1 MTRIRKEPN
10 RYWSKEDKL
19 KIINEVLLNC
29 KSSYEVAKEYDIS
42 SGMLRGWII
51 KYNQFGANSLENKKK
66 EQDELIMNLEKNSL
80 NKKNNIIYPIEQ
92 KEFEIVEILSKE
104 YSVKSLCEVMNISR
118 SGYYKWLKTKDTLN
132 QYEINRR
139 DLEPLIRDIHK
150 RKPSYGYH
158 RINYLIRKETGWVV
172 SDNLVHKVCKIL
184 NIKSKAK
191 HYKYKK
197 PGEESIKYENLIG
210 YNWNTSR
217 PFEKVVSDTTSFW
230 FKKKKYDWTFYLD
243 VFNNEIVGSDVRE
256 SLHGNGVV
264 NHREAVNNMLNNK
277 IKRGYENLETI
288 VHTDQGAVYSSVSFN
303 NIFDSYNVTRSMSRA
318 GTPTDNPVI
327 ESKNGWIKKE
337 MYIDFDINNYNT
349 VQEFIN
355 DIVWDNNNYRPSY
368 ALQYKNPVEY
378 RTQLG
383 FN

>member
-1 MTRIRKEPN
+1 
-10 RYWSKEDKL
+10 
-19 KIINEVLLNC
+19 
-29 KSSYEVAKEYDIS
+29 
-42 SGMLRGWII
+42 
-51 KYNQFGANSLENKKK
+51 
-66 EQDELIMNLEKNSL
+66 MN
-80 NKKNNIIYPIEQ
+80 
-92 KEFEIVEILSKE
+92 V
-104 YSVKSLCEVMNISR
+104 SR
-118 SGYYKWLKTKDTLN
+118 SGYYKWLKTKNILN
-132 QYEINRR
+132 RYEINRK
-139 DLEPLIRDIHK
+139 DLGELIIDIHK

-158 RINYLIRKETGWVV
+158 RIWKIIVEETGWVI
-172 SDNLVHKVCKIL
+172 SANLVHKVCKIL

-197 PGEESIKYENLIG
+197 PGEESVKYENIIG

-256 SLHGNGVV
+256 TMYGNGII
-264 NHREAVNNMLNNK
+264 NHKKAVEDMLNNK

-288 VHTDQGAVYSSVSFN
+288 VHTDQGAIYSSVSFN
-303 NIFDSYNVTRSMSRA
+303 NIFNSYEVTRSMSRA

-349 VQEFIN
+349 VQEFI
-355 DIVWDNNNYRPSY
+355 DEIVYDNNYIRPSY

-378 RTQLG
+378 RIQQG
-383 FN
+383 FK

>member
-1 MTRIRKEPN
+1 MNRK
-10 RYWSKEDKL
+10 DLGKL
-19 KIINEVLLNC
+19 
-29 KSSYEVAKEYDIS
+29 
-42 SGMLRGWII
+42 I
-51 KYNQFGANSLENKKK
+51 K
-66 EQDELIMNLEKNSL
+66 D
-80 NKKNNIIYPIEQ
+80 
-92 KEFEIVEILSKE
+92 V
-104 YSVKSLCEVMNISR
+104 
-118 SGYYKWLKTKDTLN
+118 
-132 QYEINRR
+132 
-139 DLEPLIRDIHK
+139 HK

-158 RINYLIRKETGWVV
+158 RICKIIVDETGWVI
-172 SDNLVHKVCKIL
+172 SANLVHKVCKIL
-184 NIKSKAK
+184 KIKSKAK

-197 PGEESIKYENLIG
+197 PGEESVKYENIIG

-230 FKKKKYDWTFYLD
+230 FKRKKNDWTFYLD

-256 SLHGNGVV
+256 SLNGNGVI
-264 NHREAVNNMLNNK
+264 NHKEAVNNMLNNK
-277 IKRGYENLETI
+277 IKRGYGNLETI
-288 VHTDQGAVYSSVSFN
+288 IHTDQGAVYSSVSFN

-349 VQEFIN
+349 VQEFID
-355 DIVWDNNNYRPSY
+355 DIVWDNNNYRPSF
-368 ALQYKNPVEY
+368 ALNYKNPVEY